1 MMNSCKGFSLKG
13 FSMQYFPS
21 TELSKLGLND
31 WITKLQDYYLRSDGP
46 YGNTPIT
53 SLDVTPAGLVT
64 RIKAEWNF

>member
-1 MMNSCKGFSLKG
+1 
-13 FSMQYFPS
+13 MQHFPS

-31 WITKLQDYYLRSDGP
+31 WITRLQDYYLRSDGP